1 MLQST
6 RDTRGQPRPRGQ
18 VGGRA
23 AAGQSVSS
31 SGKAKAPPRLVS
43 DLVVNVRGALG
54 GHLLDYVHGVPV
66 VPADLLVVG
75 AEDTVRSP
83 QRDDNVT
90 GLRAVVVAAALGGG
104 QRAERQRGRVLRRV
118 LAVPPPVLEQQDHQ
132 RDDDDDEDDAS

>member
-1 MLQST
+1 M
-6 RDTRGQPRPRGQ
+6 
-18 VGGRA
+18 GGRA